1 MWIAKRVVREN
12 IVGEVIMMSSILVGE
27 LKTIL
32 DGYPDDYEVIMEI
45 SQKHTVG
52 IAYINGVEKNDT
64 VREVRLMN

>member
-1 MWIAKRVVREN
+1 MRHTFHLEKMI
-12 IVGEVIMMSSILVGE
+12 MSSISVGD
-27 LKTIL
+27 LKAIL
-32 DGYPDDYEVIMEI
+32 DGYPEDYEVIMEI